1 MTDTSTPPERIW
13 AWPDCIED
21 GFMAACQAGEPPT
34 PEYDDASHTPYV
46 REDLTGWRDIESA
59 PPPNGEWVVVIG
71 ATEGNGFTG
80 GKPYVTDPWA
90 SQFNGDSWFRW
101 PHNWLPTHWMPLPTP
116 PQARP

>member
-1 MTDTSTPPERIW
+1 MTNRRTPMTDTTTYPDRIW
-13 AWPDCIED
+13 AICGRLRCENTWF
-21 GFMAACQAGEPPT
+21 GFMVNDCTE
-34 PEYDDASHTPYV
+34 YV
-46 REDLTGWRDIESA
+46 RADLTGWRDIESA

-116 PQARP
+116 PEAKP